1 MAARKRLLTTE
12 DVADI
17 LGVAPQTVA
26 NWRQSGRHKLPHL
39 KIDRLVRYDPA
50 AIDHFLAK
58 SEVADCDDDDF
69 DDEDLD
75 DEDSDDD
82 FDEDDD
88 DDQGE
93 DENEDDDD

>member
-1 MAARKRLLTTE
+1 MAARKQLLTTE

-50 AIDHFLAK
+50 AVDCFLAN
-58 SEVADCDDDDF
+58 SEVVDSDEDFDDDEFEDYESDDDF
-69 DDEDLD
+69 DDDA
-75 DEDSDDD
+75 DDD
-82 FDEDDD
+82 VDEDEDDD
-88 DDQGE
+88 D
-93 DENEDDDD
+93 